1 MGDLMAGPEKS
12 HVTPVSG
19 AHRYESYRSNEAFL
33 CMPFHAKSSVI
44 CTYCS
49 NMTHMYVRLTRLH
62 SNEAFFCMLR
72 HMTPI
77 DRKNPPLQGGF
88 PIYYVP

>member
-33 CMPFHAKSSVI
+33 CMPITPNPQS
-44 CTYCS
+44 
-49 NMTHMYVRLTRLH
+49 YVH
-62 SNEAFFCMLR
+62 
-72 HMTPI
+72 I
-77 DRKNPPLQGGF
+77 VQ
-88 PIYYVP
+88 I